1 MRPVCQIK
9 SYELDP
15 HGFGELL
22 TNEWL
27 SATLTSPVY
36 SFLINETEFFM
47 GSEKPFKNQSNKI
60 FKTVLES
67 GKSEGSRFI
76 DWQEGFFVQ
85 KQVC

>member
-1 MRPVCQIK
+1 
-9 SYELDP
+9 
-15 HGFGELL
+15 
-22 TNEWL
+22 
-27 SATLTSPVY
+27 
-36 SFLINETEFFM
+36 M